1 MIVGDLL
8 RLEDLNLGLAWGTP
22 DLLDRQVTGVTSTD
36 LQDPARYL
44 QPGELVLS
52 GLVWLS
58 PGAESADAAL
68 RFATSL
74 RSARVAALL
83 AGEGTHG
90 SVPDSLVEACR
101 THGIPLLAVPAS
113 TSFRSVT
120 DRIYLRLWG
129 DLHGGSDRAGAL
141 PEGIRQELSAMLEAD
156 APLVEVLGRAV
167 ARLGLPHCEV
177 RTAGG
182 RLIAGSEAR
191 PGAGGEAAEA
201 GPETGSAAAPAAP
214 GAAAE
219 PSVTEPV
226 GVRIGGPG
234 DSPFDGWYL
243 TPGRAP
249 MLHALAELLTPLPA
263 RDRARS
269 AALRAAADRL
279 LELLAAPAG
288 AADQA
293 DLADALAAC
302 GLPSGGPL
310 ATVTARIDRAPG
322 AWAVDALSDAL
333 AELRSEAQSDVPSEA
348 ADRAPAAFAVGTD
361 VRGDATAFTVGDP
374 AELRALLPRLQA
386 RLGASQVLRIG
397 VGPRTTPT
405 LSALRAALVGARYAL
420 AAADPYADAAE
431 LDSLPGL
438 LAGIPPE
445 VTLAFHERLLAPLTA
460 NDQENNVSLLGTLA
474 TFLDHDCSWSRTA
487 RALHIHVNTVHYRI
501 RRIEELT
508 GRDLARLADQI
519 DLRAALLC
527 APGN

>member
-249 MLHALAELLTPLPA
+249 MLHALA
-263 RDRARS
+263 
-269 AALRAAADRL
+269 
-279 LELLAAPAG
+279 
-288 AADQA
+288 
-293 DLADALAAC
+293 AC

-333 AELRSEAQSDVPSEA
+333 AELRSEAQSDVPSDARSEA